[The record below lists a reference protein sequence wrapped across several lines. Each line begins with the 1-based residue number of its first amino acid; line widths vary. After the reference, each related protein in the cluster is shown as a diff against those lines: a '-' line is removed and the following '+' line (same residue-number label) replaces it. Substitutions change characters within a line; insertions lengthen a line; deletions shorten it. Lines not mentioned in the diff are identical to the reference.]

1 MIAAYASRPTVCV
14 RHRIRLTGSSAN
26 FQWQKSDFSYLELNG
41 TYRVIRSFLQ
51 QSEKPVFLLRD
62 KTSTELFCSS
72 RKRSFQQG
80 SASVP

>member
-1 MIAAYASRPTVCV
+1 
-14 RHRIRLTGSSAN
+14 
-26 FQWQKSDFSYLELNG
+26 
-41 TYRVIRSFLQ
+41 
-51 QSEKPVFLLRD
+51 LRD